1 METRSGGLIHAQIND
16 RFLVGRDLAN
26 NLLLCHLF
34 CRLLWLIR
42 WPNF

>member
-1 METRSGGLIHAQIND
+1 METRSGGWLHAQVND
-16 RFLVGRDLAN
+16 RFLVGRDLSN
-26 NLLLCHLF
+26 NLLL